1 VIRRSA
7 PLEERDL
14 FDFTLATQSCLCY
27 HSSYKCHHDER
38 RRAMV
43 RTQVQLTDD
52 QMRTLKRL
60 AAERGVSLAE
70 LVRQGVDLL
79 VKSAGAGDHEEQRR
93 RALAAAGRFRSGLG
107 DLAIEHDRYLAR
119 AAGK

>member
-1 VIRRSA
+1 
-7 PLEERDL
+7 
-14 FDFTLATQSCLCY
+14 
-27 HSSYKCHHDER
+27 
-38 RRAMV
+38 MV

-52 QMRTLKRL
+52 QMRTLKRM
-60 AAERGVSLAE
+60 AAELGVSLAE

-79 VKSAGAGDHEEQRR
+79 VKHAGVDDQEEQRR

>member
-1 VIRRSA
+1 
-7 PLEERDL
+7 
-14 FDFTLATQSCLCY
+14 
-27 HSSYKCHHDER
+27 
-38 RRAMV
+38 MV

-60 AAERGVSLAE
+60 AADRGLSVAE

-79 VKSAGAGDHEEQRR
+79 VKSAGAGNHEEQHR
-93 RALAAAGRFRSGLG
+93 RALAAAGRFHSGLG